1 MKNHCRLILSYL
13 QFVPDDGEGKQLST
27 VRADLPEELPPIL
40 VADDDRDVRSMLRTL
55 LELDGHE
62 VLEAKDGDEAWRI
75 CLETQPA
82 VVVADVQM
90 PGIDGLELCRKI
102 RQSAYSP
109 RIKVIAYTA
118 GMATAE
124 QARNAGCDEYFL
136 KTDPLPRLRDKV
148 REYASAHFG
157 R

>member
-1 MKNHCRLILSYL
+1 MSSL
-13 QFVPDDGEGKQLST
+13 PAQLPSQ
-27 VRADLPEELPPIL
+27 DLPPVL
-40 VADDDRDVRSMLRTL
+40 VADDDRDVRLMLRTL
-55 LELDGHE
+55 LELDGHD
-62 VLEAKDGDEAWRI
+62 VLEAKDGDEAWKM
-75 CLETQPA
+75 CLDVQPS

-102 RQSAYSP
+102 RQSNHSP
-109 RIKVIAYTA
+109 EIKIIVYTA
-118 GMATAE
+118 GMATPE

-148 REYASAHFG
+148 RQYVTARSG

>member
-1 MKNHCRLILSYL
+1 VSG
-13 QFVPDDGEGKQLST
+13 VPAPLAAND
-27 VRADLPEELPPIL
+27 LPPIV
-40 VADDDRDVRSMLRTL
+40 VADDDRDVRVMLKTL

-62 VLEAKDGDEAWRI
+62 VMEAKDGDEAWKL
-75 CLETQPA
+75 CLEAQPS
-82 VVVADVQM
+82 VVVADIQM

-102 RQSAYSP
+102 RQSKYSP
-109 RIKVIAYTA
+109 DIKVIVYTA

-148 REYASAHFG
+148 RQYTTARPS
-157 R
+157 RPS

>member
-1 MKNHCRLILSYL
+1 M
-13 QFVPDDGEGKQLST
+13 
-27 VRADLPEELPPIL
+27 
-40 VADDDRDVRSMLRTL
+40 VADDDRDVRLMLRTL

-62 VLEAKDGDEAWRI
+62 VLEAKDGDEAWKM
-75 CLETQPA
+75 CLDVQPS

-102 RQSAYSP
+102 RESNYSP
-109 RIKVIAYTA
+109 EIKIIVYTA
-118 GMATAE
+118 GMATPE

-148 REYASAHFG
+148 RQYATARTG